1 MIRLKNKEQLK
12 GIRDS
17 CAMLSELFSILVPM
31 VRPGVR
37 TEELDETAREFIEK
51 RGGRPWFLGYE
62 GYPASLCVSI
72 NEEVIHGIPGKR
84 RLVEGDIVGLDCG
97 IDFRGFFSDAA
108 ITVSVGKASE
118 EAERLMRIT
127 RECLDRA
134 IAAVRPGARIHDIS
148 RAVFSH
154 ATAAGYGVVRQYCG
168 HGVGFAE
175 HEDPQIP
182 NYVGAGPNP
191 RLVPGMVL
199 AIEPMINLGTGEVK
213 VLADDWTVVTLDGG
227 LSAHYEHTV
236 AVVPEGVEVLTAWTF
251 PG

>member
-1 MIRLKNKEQLK
+1 VIRLKNKEQLK